1 MLNRLISSRICK
13 GKLEMFLQP
22 QVNVLTGKIIGIE
35 LLVRWVNH
43 LGKSIEP
50 HFFLPL
56 IRNSKYKAKFSQ
68 WVLEE
73 AFRVSEALCIEGF
86 NGRVACNLDASE
98 MYSGI
103 EFFLHKLRKEYP
115 KAGEV
120 EIEVTEV
127 GHLSDR
133 KNLEAY
139 IECFKKHGIKVA
151 LDDFGTGLNNFDAVF
166 NYDIDKVKTDK
177 KFLNLNVEVREA
189 FFSSICS
196 ITEKL
201 GLDLV
206 VEGIETTSE
215 LIALQEL
222 GVTTVQGFYISK
234 PIPFKD
240 FVSSHKNSLGIINE
254 ENIANCNS

>member
-1 MLNRLISSRICK
+1 MR
-13 GKLEMFLQP
+13 
-22 QVNVLTGKIIGIE
+22 
-35 LLVRWVNH
+35 
-43 LGKSIEP
+43 
-50 HFFLPL
+50 
-56 IRNSKYKAKFSQ
+56 
-68 WVLEE
+68 
-73 AFRVSEALCIEGF
+73 
-86 NGRVACNLDASE
+86 
-98 MYSGI
+98 
-103 EFFLHKLRKEYP
+103 
-115 KAGEV
+115 
-120 EIEVTEV
+120 
-127 GHLSDR
+127 
-133 KNLEAY
+133 
-139 IECFKKHGIKVA
+139 IKVA

-234 PIPFKD
+234 PIY
-240 FVSSHKNSLGIINE
+240 LI
-254 ENIANCNS
+254 